1 MLDIWPDIPI
11 IIFDQND
18 SELTSDLP
26 ILNVLAALE
35 CHDRV
40 YGIWLDNLTHSQW
53 QLFTAATQMQ
63 FPALTFLELGPGI
76 ETASVLPIEFLGG
89 SAPNLRIV
97 RLDGI
102 PFPALPHLLLSSR
115 NLVDLQLRDVP
126 IEGYVSPMAMVA
138 GLSALSNLRKLS
150 IGFRSPKSP
159 TDRTIRFPRPRKRVV
174 LPALTDFGFR
184 GVSEYLEEF
193 VARIDTPSLL
203 HFEVAFFNQLI
214 FHLPKLA
221 QFITR
226 TERLRS
232 FDQADVALRLTDIR
246 LSLLSP
252 GREVYI
258 ALEISCEEIDWQ
270 VSSLVQMCDQL
281 HSLVS
286 GVEWLDLAEKR
297 ILRPNLQ
304 DDMDHTQWL
313 ELFQIFPA
321 LNTLRLAKEVGSLVS
336 RALQG
341 LGADSAT
348 EVLPAL
354 RDLSL
359 EGHEQFLSTQDAI
372 MPFLSARHQ
381 RSDHAVVV
389 HRWQR

>member
-1 MLDIWPDIPI
+1 MLDIWPEIPI
-11 IIFDQND
+11 IIFDQNQ
-18 SELTSDLP
+18 SISDLP

-40 YGIWLDNLTHSQW
+40 YGIWLDNLTFSQW
-53 QLFTAATQMQ
+53 QLLIAATQMQ
-63 FPALTFLELGPGI
+63 FPALTFLELGPDI

-115 NLVDLQLRDVP
+115 DLVDLQLTDVP

-150 IGFRSPKSP
+150 IGFRSPKPP
-159 TDRTIRFPRPRKRVV
+159 TDRTIRFSRPRKRIV
-174 LPALTDFGFR
+174 LSALTDFGFR

-221 QFITR
+221 RFITR
-226 TERLRS
+226 TENLRS
-232 FDQADVALRLTDIR
+232 FDQADVALRASDIR

-258 ALEISCEEIDWQ
+258 ALEISCQEVDWQ
-270 VSSLVQMCDQL
+270 LSSLVQMCDQL
-281 HSLVS
+281 HNLVS

-297 ILRPNLQ
+297 ILQPNLQ
-304 DDMDHTQWL
+304 DDVDHTQWL
-313 ELFQIFPA
+313 ELFQTFPA
-321 LNTLRLAKEVGSLVS
+321 LNTLRLAKEVGLHVS
-336 RALQG
+336 RALQR

-359 EGHEQFLSTQDAI
+359 EGHEQFLSIQEAI

-381 RSDHAVVV
+381 RSGHTVVV

>member
-1 MLDIWPDIPI
+1 MLEIWPDIPI

-18 SELTSDLP
+18 LTSDLP
-26 ILNVLAALE
+26 IPNIIAALE

-40 YGIWLDNLTHSQW
+40 YGIWLNNLTYSQW
-53 QLFTAATQMQ
+53 QLFTEATQME
-63 FPALTFLELGPGI
+63 FPALTFLELGPRI
-76 ETASVLPIEFLGG
+76 MTESVLTVEFLGG
-89 SAPNLRIV
+89 SAPNLRIF
-97 RLDGI
+97 RLNGI

-115 NLVDLQLRDVP
+115 DLVDLQLRDVP

-159 TDRTIRFPRPRKRVV
+159 TDRTIRFPCPRKRVV

-184 GVSEYLEEF
+184 GVSEYLEDF

-221 QFITR
+221 RFITR
-226 TERLRS
+226 TEKLRS
-232 FDQADVALRLTDIR
+232 FDRADVALRVSDIR
-246 LSLLSP
+246 FSLLSP
-252 GREVYI
+252 GRDVYI
-258 ALEISCEEIDWQ
+258 ALEISCREIDWQ
-270 VSSLVQMCDQL
+270 LSSLVQVCDQL
-281 HSLVS
+281 HGLVS
-286 GVEWLDLAEKR
+286 RVEWLDLAEKR
-297 ILRPNLQ
+297 ILQPNWQ
-304 DDMDHTQWL
+304 DDIDHTQWL
-313 ELFQIFPA
+313 ELFQTFPA
-321 LNTLRLAKEVGSLVS
+321 LNTLRLDKEVGSPVT

-359 EGHEQFLSTQDAI
+359 GGHEQFLSIQKTI
-372 MPFLSARHQ
+372 MPFLVARCQH
-381 RSDHAVVV
+381 SDHAAVVR
-389 HRWQR
+389 RWQR